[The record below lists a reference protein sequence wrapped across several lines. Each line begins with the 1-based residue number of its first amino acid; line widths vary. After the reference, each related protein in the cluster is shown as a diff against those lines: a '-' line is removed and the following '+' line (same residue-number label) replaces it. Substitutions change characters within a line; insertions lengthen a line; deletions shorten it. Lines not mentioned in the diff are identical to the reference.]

1 VLSPWSP
8 LQTASDD
15 MHSPSSSSKMRKRLH
30 ASSSYI
36 FGRTP
41 EKSESTPASSA
52 SMGPAEERSSSA
64 LSIGGNSGNRN
75 KLQRLLSGAG
85 MRGPPAV
92 HPTHSVESSIPSIPR
107 EVEAKLMEHTGKYPM
122 MSKQLTVHHQP
133 SKDTLKTILSVG
145 SVEAGGI
152 NSIRDSL
159 TSPEATS
166 AAVAET
172 SKGARRRSLQP
183 ISASISQA
191 AAAIM
196 SRKSIRRKPISTHKQ
211 QSDQSQ
217 ENELIQNGFESSV
230 TSIDST
236 RDSVGRSA
244 FDQAFIALPADDRQ
258 YTDTRRSMTMT
269 AQQER
274 DLALAIMQIANPG
287 ATRNVP
293 ASTEDEVDAS
303 C

>member
-1 VLSPWSP
+1 
-8 LQTASDD
+8 
-15 MHSPSSSSKMRKRLH
+15 
-30 ASSSYI
+30 
-36 FGRTP
+36 
-41 EKSESTPASSA
+41 
-52 SMGPAEERSSSA
+52 
-64 LSIGGNSGNRN
+64 
-75 KLQRLLSGAG
+75 
-85 MRGPPAV
+85 
-92 HPTHSVESSIPSIPR
+92 
-107 EVEAKLMEHTGKYPM
+107 
-122 MSKQLTVHHQP
+122 
-133 SKDTLKTILSVG
+133 
-145 SVEAGGI
+145 
-152 NSIRDSL
+152 
-159 TSPEATS
+159 ATS